1 LLEAKGVFSQS
12 VVSYVLGFTLA
23 KNTTGYP
30 MLKSLALTL
39 TLLPLTAV
47 AAPQWLLVKQD
58 SQSTLAVLPQP
69 QKNDPPNVTS
79 AVLLEMLPQ
88 TSNKKGKSIDY
99 FYFFLRFD
107 CLVENRAQLKAINA
121 FNLHES
127 EPVVALKI
135 EGPMMEGLGQAN
147 EWSIACKKTSSTVL
161 GNEEDVRKM
170 IQQYRAPR

>member
-1 LLEAKGVFSQS
+1 
-12 VVSYVLGFTLA
+12 
-23 KNTTGYP
+23 

-39 TLLPLTAV
+39 TLLPLTSV

-58 SQSTLAVLPQP
+58 SQSTLAVFPQP
-69 QKNDPPNVTS
+69 QHDDPPHTTS

-88 TSNKKGKSIDY
+88 TANTKGKSIDY

-107 CLVENRAQLKAINA
+107 CSVENRAQIKAINA
-121 FNLHES
+121 FNLRES
-127 EPVVALKI
+127 EPVIALKI

-161 GNEEDVRKM
+161 GNEEDVQRM
-170 IQQYRAPR
+170 IEKYRASDDFER